1 MIINLKSQTDLSGFY
16 IVYEGSTNLEKPG
29 WYGISHLLEHLCCK
43 AFDHL
48 QEEFDKDG
56 IDWNAYT
63 SSNEIVFYMT
73 GLEEKVNKWK
83 YKFLE
88 LLSEFKITKEEFEN
102 ERKIV
107 LEEYSDYFNK
117 QTDSHIL
124 NLNRKL
130 FNDYDPIGL
139 KSDLENLKFLDIIN
153 FWELQYMRPSKI
165 INVSKKNKFDNNL
178 VDFTK
183 RDLDRKIIMGDY
195 DVPLELNN
203 DFKGKCSIAMLSP
216 VIDEDFGYVNYI
228 NSMLSVGLK
237 SPLYQ
242 EVREKRGLV
251 YSIHCYLS
259 RVNKQSV
266 NTIATQTSDKNFDTL
281 VGVVGDVI
289 NSPDKYLTKERFD
302 IINDFYK
309 VRKVKKEILRYGS
322 VNEWI
327 DPKGWSVYD
336 ILDTVNYDKIREV
349 YEKHFNFDNFHI
361 SNDKTE
367 FNK

>member
-1 MIINLKSQTDLSGFY
+1 MIVNLKSQTDLSGFY

-48 QEEFDKDG
+48 QEEFDRDS

-63 SSNEIVFYMT
+63 SANEIVFYMT

-83 YKFLE
+83 Y
-88 LLSEFKITKEEFEN
+88 
-102 ERKIV
+102 
-107 LEEYSDYFNK
+107 
-117 QTDSHIL
+117 
-124 NLNRKL
+124 
-130 FNDYDPIGL
+130 
-139 KSDLENLKFLDIIN
+139 
-153 FWELQYMRPSKI
+153 
-165 INVSKKNKFDNNL
+165 NL

-183 RDLDRKIIMGDY
+183 RDSDRKIIMGDY
-195 DVPLELNN
+195 DAPLELNN

-349 YEKHFNFDNFHI
+349 YDNHFNFDNFHI